1 MILMGLLSRIL
12 EDEKLAFENPPLP
25 RLSVGEGRIFE
36 LTDYLEEQGYTR
48 VALITGGDS
57 YAAAGYRQQFEEALR
72 TAGIEAPRFPVS
84 GEPSPLKVDQIKE
97 AVAEMQVDAVIAVG
111 GGSVIDTAKA
121 TAVMLHHE
129 GSIRDYLEGVG
140 SRRPKP
146 VRHPLIAV
154 PATAGTGSEA
164 TKNAVISEVGE
175 DGFKKSL
182 RSDAYVPDMAV
193 LDPLVSK
200 GCPFDVTAASGMDA
214 VTQLLEAYVSKRAT
228 PFTDALALNGLQR
241 TRWALPAALH
251 KGDNLNARGQMAY
264 AAYLSGVA
272 LAAAGLGVVH
282 GLASP
287 LGAARNI
294 PHGVVCG
301 TLLPAATEVVVGK
314 LLDGDVSRGDES
326 RGLAKYARAAVVFT
340 GHDHG
345 SARNNCRALVDEL
358 YRWAEEF
365 SLPPLSD
372 YGFTLEE
379 VRQIATC
386 TSAKATPVLLD
397 EDDIISILERRL

>member
-1 MILMGLLSRIL
+1 MGLLSRIL
-12 EDEKLAFENPPLP
+12 EDEKLVFENPPLP
-25 RLSVGEGRIFE
+25 RLAVGEGHIFK
-36 LTDYLEEQGYTR
+36 LADYLEDQGYSR

-57 YAAAGYRQQFEEALR
+57 YAAAEYRQQFEESLKA
-72 TAGIEAPRFPVS
+72 AGIEAPRFPVS
-84 GEPSPLKVDQIKE
+84 GEPSPLKVDQIRDAT
-97 AVAEMQVDAVIAVG
+97 AVMQVDAVIAVG

-121 TAVMLHHE
+121 TAVMLHHA
-129 GSIRDYLEGVG
+129 GSVRDYLEGVG
-140 SRRPKP
+140 SRWPKP
-146 VRHPLIAV
+146 VRSPLIAV

-175 DGFKKSL
+175 NGFKKSL
-182 RSDAYVPDMAV
+182 RSDAYVPDLAV

-200 GCPFDVTAASGMDA
+200 GCPYDVTAASGMDA
-214 VTQLLEAYVSKRAT
+214 VTQLLEAYVSKQAT

-251 KGDNLNARGQMAY
+251 NGENLNARGQMAY

-314 LLDGDVSRGDES
+314 LLDDDGIGGDQS
-326 RGLAKYARAAVVFT
+326 RGLAKYSRAAVVFT
-340 GHDHG
+340 GNDHG

-358 YRWAEEF
+358 YRWADEF
-365 SLPPLSD
+365 SLPRLAD
-372 YGFTLEE
+372 YGFSPEE
-379 VRQIATC
+379 LRQIAAGA
-386 TSAKATPVLLD
+386 SAKATPVVLSA
-397 EDDIISILERRL
+397 EDIFSILERRL

>member
-1 MILMGLLSRIL
+1 MGLLSRIL

-25 RLSVGEGRIFE
+25 RLVVGEGVLFQ
-36 LTDYLEEQGYTR
+36 LADYLEARGYTR

-57 YAAAGYRQQFEEALR
+57 YAAAGYRRRFEQTLR
-72 TAGIEAPRFPVS
+72 DAGLEAPRFPVS
-84 GEPSPLKVDQIKE
+84 GEPSPLKVDQIRE
-97 AVAEMQVDAVIAVG
+97 TAAEMQVDAVVAVG

-121 TAVMLHHE
+121 VAVMLHHE
-129 GSIRDYLEGVG
+129 GSVREYLEGVG
-140 SRRPKP
+140 SRQPRP

-164 TKNAVISEVGE
+164 TTNAVISEVGE
-175 DGFKKSL
+175 HGFKKSL
-182 RSDAYVPDMAV
+182 RSEAYVPDLAL
-193 LDPLVSK
+193 LDPLVSR
-200 GCPFDVTAASGMDA
+200 GCPYDVSAASGMDA
-214 VTQLLEAYVSKRAT
+214 VTQLLEAYVSKRAS
-228 PFTDALALNGLQR
+228 PLTDALALNGLQR
-241 TRWALPAALH
+241 TRWALPAVLRN
-251 KGDNLNARGQMAY
+251 GDNLNARGQMAY
-264 AAYLSGVA
+264 AAYLSGAA

-314 LLDGDVSRGDES
+314 LLSGGES
-326 RGLAKYARAAVVFT
+326 RGLAKYSQAAMVFT

-345 SARNNCRALVDEL
+345 SARNNCRALVDGL

-365 SLPPLSD
+365 SLPRLAD
-372 YGFTLEE
+372 YGFTTEE
-379 VRQIATC
+379 LRRIAAAA
-386 TSAKATPVLLD
+386 SVKATPAILS
-397 EDDIISILERRL
+397 EDDIVSILERRF